1 VTTAAKGVVVVVAV
15 ALGVLFAL
23 GSLLSALFEAQGF
36 GDRDSDPRTWYL
48 VAMGAAFVACVAL
61 PVALWRLLLPRSAPA
76 FPLAAVV
83 AAAGL
88 VVILGISVR

>member
-1 VTTAAKGVVVVVAV
+1 MSTAVKAIVVAAAV
-15 ALGVLFAL
+15 ALGALFAF
-23 GSLLSALFEAQGF
+23 GSVLSALFEAQGF

-48 VAMGAAFVACVAL
+48 VAMGAAFVACIAV

-83 AAAGL
+83 AAAG
-88 VVILGISVR
+88 VVLILGISIR

>member
-1 VTTAAKGVVVVVAV
+1 MTTVAKGVVVAAAL
-15 ALGVLFAL
+15 ALGALFAF
-23 GSLLSALFEAQGF
+23 GSVLAALFEAQGF

-48 VAMGAAFVACVAL
+48 IAMGVAFVACIAV

-83 AAAGL
+83 AAAG
-88 VVILGISVR
+88 VVLILGISVR